1 MNENYKEEK
10 NIIPNKNELLESQQ
24 DKLFPLLFKS
34 KKYKILQK
42 QKEISNSL
50 SINNNNILFSLG
62 STKLKKNYS
71 LSNINKSYQENQGLL
86 LPRISSADLVKNNIN
101 KNNQKK
107 NFNSFQNKN
116 KNKYLPPRPN
126 ISNNNKQLKFNSEL
140 LKLKKENEYLIT
152 ELERLNIELRNLI
165 DQKMKIIKA
174 KKRFNTEGKR
184 LELNKENEIKA
195 NRKYLHTLITEYN
208 QIYKNFSIGQNK
220 NNINNLEKELKDLKK
235 SNNDN
240 KKTSKI
246 LKEEI
251 YKNERTMENNQKIR
265 KNQIINLNDS
275 ENKYIMCKN
284 KLIGINKENERMS
297 KLLINE
303 EKKIQELKI
312 SYINLEKVLNYYKET
327 EEIIKKM
334 NEEEIKNKEL
344 QKLINKKEIL
354 IHARLSMKKRYTN
367 KIESQVKDIKKLN
380 STLDELNR
388 EIESIHE

>member
-50 SINNNNILFSLG
+50 SINDNNILFSLG

-165 DQKMKIIKA
+165 DKKMKIIKA

-312 SYINLEKVLNYYKET
+312 SYINLEKVLNYKET

>member
-71 LSNINKSYQENQGLL
+71 LSNITKSYQENQGLL

-165 DQKMKIIKA
+165 DKKMKIIKA

-388 EIESIHE
+388 EIESIPE